1 MVAPQWI
8 AVVGMDAHPLIVVGI
23 QMLEVTA
30 AQELS
35 LVATVTR
42 SDPENLEDTVIET
55 KVVADGR
62 TTTAAERGI
71 MKVMDM
77 MTPAANEGI
86 DQRLVSM
93 VCWVRPFHFQHFF
106 PFVGG

>member
-1 MVAPQWI
+1 M
-8 AVVGMDAHPLIVVGI
+8 
-23 QMLEVTA
+23 
-30 AQELS
+30 
-35 LVATVTR
+35 
-42 SDPENLEDTVIET
+42 IET

-86 DQRLVSM
+86 DQRLA
-93 VCWVRPFHFQHFF
+93 CNGLLGEAF
-106 PFVGG
+106 PFSAFLPILWRVRISALPSSAAARLVKDE